1 MNKSYATNFAIETG
15 NDHFLFITPHSFD
28 HKFADSPD
36 DIIEKC
42 HIYCV
47 VDFPRITFIPD
58 SLEYKIIGNEL
69 IYRVLLEYRYQG
81 EIKRVGIED
90 RITNISNIS
99 KITIDKYPYID
110 IVFWDSNDNFI
121 MSATATKIAYAFN
134 IKDLTDL
141 KVLYI
146 GKSTGIKKTK
156 NALDRAKEH
165 STIQKIL
172 ANHNIK
178 HPDRSLLV
186 GLFNFGTVKKYAF
199 VDGIDQTKVFGLD
212 DFNRLKN
219 AQHFYLPLDIK
230 TAIIESSLIRYFE
243 PEYNEKLKKDLP
255 AKNSKTL
262 SECYK
267 YDFSAIVVKLWTS
280 DEKDPFLN
288 YYLYS
293 DKVKKSAKHNI
304 SIELIDPEIRK
315 GFFSIGGE
323 NWAPEGTIRRNKKM
337 K

>member
-28 HKFADSPD
+28 HKFTDSPD

-47 VDFPRITFIPD
+47 VDFPRINFIPD
-58 SLEYKIIGNEL
+58 SLEYKAIGNEL

-90 RITNISNIS
+90 RITNFSNIS

-121 MSATATKIAYAFN
+121 MSATAIKIAYAFN

-186 GLFNFGTVKKYAF
+186 GLFNFGTVKKYAL
-199 VDGIDQTKVFGLD
+199 VDGIDQTKVFGLE
-212 DFNRLKN
+212 DFNRLKK
-219 AQHFYLPLDIK
+219 AQHFYLPLDTK
-230 TAIIESSLIRYFE
+230 TAIIRPL
-243 PEYNEKLKKDLP
+243 
-255 AKNSKTL
+255 A
-262 SECYK
+262 
-267 YDFSAIVVKLWTS
+267 
-280 DEKDPFLN
+280 
-288 YYLYS
+288 
-293 DKVKKSAKHNI
+293 KVKI
-304 SIELIDPEIRK
+304 TSI
-315 GFFSIGGE
+315 
-323 NWAPEGTIRRNKKM
+323 
-337 K
+337 